1 VDSLGEITIRMFEF
15 GDAFRLLGAIAG
27 LRAADRKKVAFE
39 GGYATATGS
48 TLHLEF
54 QGAPADAQPLKEFL
68 DAQLRAAPEKT
79 LSARFELGFTAGLG
93 LSGDAPDKLT
103 EQLTRFASGSAYV
116 EAVAVETA
124 AKVAA

>member
-1 VDSLGEITIRMFEF
+1 VDSLSELTIRMFDI

-27 LRAADRKKVAFE
+27 LRSADQKKVAFE
-39 GGYATATGS
+39 GGYATASGS
-48 TLHLEF
+48 TLHVEF
-54 QGAPADAQPLKEFL
+54 RGAPADAQPLKEFL

-79 LSARFELGFTAGLG
+79 MSARFELGFAAGLG
-93 LSGDAPDKLT
+93 LGADSPEKLT

-116 EAVAVETA
+116 EAVAVETS

>member
-1 VDSLGEITIRMFEF
+1 MLQRMLTEIR
-15 GDAFRLLGAIAG
+15 IAG
-27 LRAADRKKVAFE
+27 FGGQGVILAASVIGKAAAIFE

-48 TLHLEF
+48 TLHIDF

-79 LSARFELGFTAGLG
+79 MNARFELGFTAGLS
-93 LSGDAPDKLT
+93 LSGDAADKLT

-116 EAVAVETA
+116 EAVAVEASARA
-124 AKVAA
+124 AA